1 MLNMCSC
8 MYSLMWLQLFNFV
21 CVHSAYIPSPHGRPR
36 FYHFGTLDLFLC
48 MRLLCVEYQTGLH
61 SLALR
66 TGYDGLRRFYGIPT
80 LPTLC
85 DPFSSHA
92 GAIVMCGHT

>member
-36 FYHFGTLDLFLC
+36 FYHFGTLGPLFFVYEVVVC
-48 MRLLCVEYQTGLH
+48 GISDWITQSGLENQ
-61 SLALR
+61 
-66 TGYDGLRRFYGIPT
+66 I
-80 LPTLC
+80 
-85 DPFSSHA
+85 
-92 GAIVMCGHT
+92 